1 MLVFNWYKSHTVWV
15 ISLVLLLLLPLLV
28 VVVVVVMMIV
38 VPAENGDPLGVAPE
52 AAKNGRGRAGD
63 ARCSG
68 EGAATAAGIA

>member
-1 MLVFNWYKSHTVWV
+1 MIPLVILHVVLLMVF
-15 ISLVLLLLLPLLV
+15 LLLLLLLLVV